1 MPRALSRSEVDDFKQ
16 RLCTAAETLI
26 LRRGGLDFTM
36 RDLAAEAGCSPML
49 PYRYYKDKVDII
61 AAVRATA
68 FRRFASELEAP
79 RATPGD
85 TVAQSR
91 AVGDAYVAFAFAHPH
106 LYRLM
111 LDMAPVEP
119 GRYPELDAAIEQA
132 RGTMTRHV
140 EELVRQGFLTG
151 EPEIIGHVFWASL
164 HGLIVLQLAGQ
175 LAAEPGFEKLRAAT
189 LDALVNGLRSDLP
202 RATGA

>member
-1 MPRALSRSEVDDFKQ
+1 
-16 RLCTAAETLI
+16 
-26 LRRGGLDFTM
+26 
-36 RDLAAEAGCSPML
+36 ML

-61 AAVRATA
+61 AAVRAAA
-68 FRRFASELEAP
+68 FRRFAAELEAP
-79 RATPGD
+79 RSTPRD

-111 LDMAPVEP
+111 FDMAPVEP

-202 RATGA
+202 RATGV